1 MTSMTKTMTN
11 QLIRLQAEAKHTNRI
26 LPIFKGDDNCGCRI
40 YELHANGAFARVRL
54 EDGQDVHKLIEV
66 LNDFGSLSC
75 YGRHDLSRV
84 HLFRAVSRN
93 GEVFEFASPY
103 SNVYKIGLL
112 CGLEKVYKNLVRH
125 TNRPVSMSRRFVPKR
140 VLSFDGCL
148 EWSPSDESETY
159 MDVVGN
165 DHVGWDN

>member
-1 MTSMTKTMTN
+1 MTCMTMTTTN
-11 QLIRLQAEAKHTNRI
+11 SLIRLQSAAKNADRI

-40 YELHANGAFARVRL
+40 YELHARGAFARTRL
-54 EDGQDVHKLIEV
+54 EDGQDVHKLIEI
-66 LNDFGSLSC
+66 LEDFGALFC

-84 HLFRAVSRN
+84 HLFRAVSRT
-93 GEVFEFASPY
+93 GEVFEFASLY
-103 SNVYKIGLL
+103 SNVYKIGLI
-112 CGLEKVYKNLVRH
+112 CGLDGVYKNLVRH
-125 TNRPVSMSRRFVPKR
+125 TNRPVSMSRRFTPKR

-148 EWSPSDESETY
+148 EWSPTDETETY